1 MLARTITARLA
12 PAAAGP
18 AAALEPA
25 AARGADVSREEWH
38 GSLARRLGRRLVRG
52 GRLEGRRARYLLTG
66 LLGLGVIW
74 GAAIAYLKLAPRAY
88 TSGFTLVLPGSGAGS
103 SINLESLGQATST
116 SSSAFSTPEQSP
128 TENYRRMLISGRV
141 IAAAAALSHD
151 PYDAFPLPKV
161 ELVDMTK
168 LILVKLTGPTPA
180 QAEKRAA
187 GLHTAFLAT
196 LDELRQDEIQGR
208 EASYRDMLAGYK
220 LSLDR
225 ARQRLIEHEAATGLV
240 SIDQYNAM
248 VSALEGLRQQLRQVE
263 AKEAETRGVIG
274 ALTKALGADAAT
286 ASAAMVLRADPLF
299 QALIDQLA
307 KQDAALAQLD
317 ATLGG
322 NNPKLAE
329 LLAQRKT
336 TAARLAERGA
346 QLTGRARDAFAKA
359 RDLSTKD
366 ERARLFERLVS
377 ASADEQGLLSSIL
390 SLRDQIATQQER
402 VVALA
407 KDASHLDDLK
417 RDVQVAE
424 AVFSSALARIGTTK
438 SDIFA
443 SYPMVQTLE
452 APQVPERP
460 SSPSPLLAVGG
471 GMMASLAFTFSLVLI
486 WLRTALLR
494 RLLKSA

>member
-1 MLARTITARLA
+1 MLARMIKARMA
-12 PAAAGP
+12 PAAAGM
-18 AAALEPA
+18 AAAATRGPA
-25 AARGADVSREEWH
+25 TPADAWH
-38 GSLARRLGRRLVRG
+38 GPLARRLGRRLVRG
-52 GRLEGRRARYLLTG
+52 GRLEGRRGRYLLTA
-66 LLGLGVIW
+66 LLGMGVIW
-74 GAAIAYLKLAPRAY
+74 GAAIAYLKLAPKGY
-88 TSGFTLVLPGSGAGS
+88 SSGFTLVLPGSGAGA
-103 SINLESLGQATST
+103 SINLESLGQATTT

-128 TENYRRMLISGRV
+128 TENYRRMLISSRV

-151 PYDAFPLPKV
+151 PYDKFPLPKI

-168 LILVKLTGPTPA
+168 LIMVTLTGPTA
-180 QAEKRAA
+180 EQAEKRAA
-187 GLHTAFLAT
+187 GLRTAFLTT

-208 EASYRDMLAGYK
+208 EASYKDMLAAYK
-220 LSLDR
+220 QSLDR
-225 ARQRLIEHEAATGLV
+225 ARQRLIEQEATSGLV
-240 SIDQYNAM
+240 SLDQYNAM
-248 VSALEGLRQQLRQVE
+248 VTALEGLRQQLRQEE
-263 AKEAETRGVIG
+263 AKEAETRGVIS
-274 ALTKALGADAAT
+274 ALTKALGADAET

-307 KQDAALAQLD
+307 KQDAELAQLD
-317 ATLGG
+317 ATLGA

-329 LLAQRKT
+329 LQAQRKT

-390 SLRDQIATQQER
+390 NLCDQIATQQER

-460 SSPSPLLAVGG
+460 SSPSPLLAIGG
-471 GMMASLAFTFSLVLI
+471 GLMASLALTFSLVLV